1 MVSGSQETGSSE
13 IPESQIAAILEY
25 RYGSGMVHLPRK
37 NLSQLIALAKQ
48 RGFIDAED
56 YLTRK
61 GRALLARYH

>member
-1 MVSGSQETGSSE
+1 MLSGSQDIGSSE
-13 IPESQIAAILEY
+13 ISESQIAAILEY

-37 NLSQLIALAKQ
+37 QLSKLIALAKQ
-48 RGFIDAED
+48 HGFIDAEE